1 MSPWSIEALWRKA
14 PELVL
19 AAGVGGFLVLAIVL
33 ISEWWPHPMPLPPA
47 EQTTVDSLVATKP
60 DYRRRV
66 DTLTRVDSNAVQ
78 QSRVNAARARQAV
91 RMADSLRRVAIDWQ
105 RVADAQ
111 GDTSTAWKAT
121 ALAYRAEAD
130 TLRVGVHQLDSA
142 LTAQTAAHAAA
153 DQRARE
159 AETRT
164 AALEDLNA
172 RLTKDLH
179 RADAPCR
186 VLWLKCPSRKLAYVA
201 GALTVPVAYAAT
213 RLLSAPE

>member
-1 MSPWSIEALWRKA
+1 MLKPGPIEALWRKA

-19 AAGVGGFLVLAIVL
+19 AAGFGAFAVLAIVL
-33 ISEWWPHPMPLPPA
+33 LWPRPTPLPPA
-47 EQTTVDSLVATKP
+47 ERATVDSLIATKP

-66 DTLTRVDSNAVQ
+66 DTLTKVDSDAAR

-91 RMADSLRRVAIDWQ
+91 RTADSLRGAAIGWQ
-105 RVADAQ
+105 RVADAE

-153 DQRARE
+153 DRRARE
-159 AETRT
+159 AEQRA
-164 AALEDLNA
+164 AALESLNA
-172 RLTKDLH
+172 RLARDLQH
-179 RADAPCR
+179 AAPPCR
-186 VLWLKCPSRKLAYVA
+186 VLWLRCPSRKLAYVA

-213 RLLSAPE
+213 RLLSPPE